1 VSIFISSLRVA
12 ELVWREGVLIK
23 EFPPE
28 AYTIKNID
36 DAFAFLKTDDG
47 QKRLELLKQGVTKRC
62 RLFWLTNSALV
73 YESKCGRRG

>member
-1 VSIFISSLRVA
+1 MWLIFIFQAFIIVFWFKVSIFFSSLRVA

-47 QKRLELLKQGVTKRC
+47 QKR
-62 RLFWLTNSALV
+62 
-73 YESKCGRRG
+73 

>member
-1 VSIFISSLRVA
+1 MCIIIFASDLYFGSKVGIFFSSLRVA

-47 QKRLELLKQGVTKRC
+47 QKR
-62 RLFWLTNSALV
+62 
-73 YESKCGRRG
+73 